1 MNLLDIKTIVFDL
14 GGVLFT
20 SGTTLAIKKIST
32 NYGINY
38 RKVGEIFLDKTHKLG
53 YKLRSGMISME
64 EFLDKVIKKLNLE
77 EEDKEHIQNIWFNSY
92 IPHFGMFDLLKKL
105 KINYRLVI
113 FSGNVKA
120 RIDFLNNRYDFLKY
134 FDDYVF
140 SYIYHHNKAEIEFYN
155 ELLNHLKCK
164 PNQSLLIDDS
174 SKTVKIARSFGL
186 NANIFY
192 YPEKLI
198 KDLKNFNIK
207 IN

>member
-1 MNLLDIKTIVFDL
+1 MIQFDIKTIVFDL

-20 SGTTLAIKKIST
+20 SGTTLAIKKIAT

-38 RKVGEIFLDKTHKLG
+38 RKVGVIFIDKTHELG

-64 EFLDKVIKKLNLE
+64 EFLDIVIKKLNLE

-92 IPHFGMFDLLKKL
+92 IPHFGMLDLLKNL
-105 KINYRLVI
+105 KNNYRLVA
-113 FSGNVKA
+113 FSGNVKT

-134 FDDYVF
+134 FDDSVF
-140 SYIYHHNKAEIEFYN
+140 SYIYHHNKNEIEFYY
-155 ELLNHLKCK
+155 ELLNHLNCE

-174 SKTVKIARSFGL
+174 SKTVKIAKSIGL
-186 NANIFY
+186 NAIIFY

-198 KDLKNFNIK
+198 KDLEKFNIK
-207 IN
+207 MN

>member
-1 MNLLDIKTIVFDL
+1 MTQFDIKTIVFDL

-20 SGTTLAIKKIST
+20 SGTTLAIKKIAI

-38 RKVGEIFLDKTHKLG
+38 RKVGVIFLDKTHELG

-64 EFLDKVIKKLNLE
+64 EFLDNVIKKLNLE

-92 IPHFGMFDLLKKL
+92 IPHFGMFDLIKNLKK
-105 KINYRLVI
+105 NYRLVI
-113 FSGNVKA
+113 FSGNVKT
-120 RIDFLNNRYDFLKY
+120 RIAFLNKRYDFLKY

-140 SYIYHHNKAEIEFYN
+140 SYIYHHNKKEIEFYN
-155 ELLNHLKCK
+155 ELINHLGCE

-174 SKTVKIARSFGL
+174 SKAVKTARSLNL
-186 NANIFY
+186 NALIFY
-192 YPEKLI
+192 YTEKLI